1 MRPLWPLLL
10 APKRLT
16 AECRLLNAECP
27 LFPMTSLLRRHKI
40 FFLSFAILGI
50 VLRWYFLHWHFLVAG
65 DSFTYGDLAKNWLLH
80 GVYGVADGDQIVPVN
95 MRMPGYPAF
104 LAVCFRL
111 FGLEHYGAVVRV
123 QLVIDVLTCFLIAAG
138 ARSLLSDRAP

>member
-1 MRPLWPLLL
+1 MFARVLFFFFFQ
-10 APKRLT
+10 
-16 AECRLLNAECP
+16 AEDGIRVYKVTGVQTCALPIC
-27 LFPMTSLLRRHKI
+27 RHKM

-111 FGLEHYGAVVRV
+111 FGLDHYGAVVRV
-123 QLVIDVLTCFLIAAG
+123 QLVIDVLTCFLFAAC
-138 ARSLLSDRAP
+138 ARRPWCDRAA